1 MSDADIVPSRLQKGA
16 GAALSRF
23 MATVRSTSK
32 VICRPADV
40 QERLASLSPCV
51 VGYWHGQFLLLPPLR
66 PPNLQIDIIVARH
79 ADAEPLSQA
88 IASFGMGL
96 IRGAGA
102 GDRKKD
108 RGGAAALRLA
118 LRTLD
123 SGRAIGC
130 SLDAP
135 PGPARICGLGIITIA
150 RLSGKPIV
158 PVAIASSRFKV
169 LDTWSRFT
177 INLPFST
184 IGYVM
189 GEPIHIPRDIDAEGI
204 ERYRLEV
211 EAAMNAATRTAYE
224 LAGAD
229 ITPTLP
235 LTPTSAPARPGVS
248 LQLYRAA
255 TSSLKP
261 VAPLILGARERRGKE
276 DPSRRGERLGI
287 ASQSRPRGRLAW
299 FHAASVGETNAVLPI
314 LIEFRERH
322 PSAAIL
328 LTTGTVTSARIAAD
342 RLGDVGIHQ
351 YVPLDVPGFVELF
364 LDHWRPDLAVFVE
377 SEIWPNLVLGA
388 SRRNIPMLLANARM
402 SPKSAANWR
411 RRNKSAKALF
421 SRFEV
426 VLAQT
431 PTLARQF
438 TRLGA
443 RDVRAAGNLKIDSP
457 PPPIDNNEIAR
468 LRAIIGARPV
478 LLAAS
483 THDNEEEML
492 AEAYRLLPQT
502 LANPLLIIAPRH
514 PSRAAAIVEQLGQ
527 RGLSVAKRSAG
538 ESPGDQHAVY
548 LADTIGELGTFYCL
562 ASVAFVGGSL
572 IPHGGQNPIEAIRL
586 GAAVLTGPHWE
597 NFREVY
603 ADLLRAKGCRE
614 VNDAAELAAT
624 AAELLTDTAARDDL
638 KARAVKVL
646 EGLGGAHE
654 RTLGA
659 IEEVV
664 ARAWSAAAPVEPS
677 GAP

>member
-1 MSDADIVPSRLQKGA
+1 
-16 GAALSRF
+16 

-32 VICRPADV
+32 VIRRPADV

-123 SGRAIGC
+123 SGRSIGC

-248 LQLYRAA
+248 LSSTAPPPQPQAGGAADPRCSRAA
-255 TSSLKP
+255 RQGRP
-261 VAPLILGARERRGKE
+261 VAARRAAWHRLAAAAARPAGVV
-276 DPSRRGERLGI
+276 PRGER
-287 ASQSRPRGRLAW
+287 
-299 FHAASVGETNAVLPI
+299 
-314 LIEFRERH
+314 
-322 PSAAIL
+322 
-328 LTTGTVTSARIAAD
+328 
-342 RLGDVGIHQ
+342 
-351 YVPLDVPGFVELF
+351 
-364 LDHWRPDLAVFVE
+364 
-377 SEIWPNLVLGA
+377 
-388 SRRNIPMLLANARM
+388 RR
-402 SPKSAANWR
+402 
-411 RRNKSAKALF
+411 
-421 SRFEV
+421 
-426 VLAQT
+426 
-431 PTLARQF
+431 
-438 TRLGA
+438 
-443 RDVRAAGNLKIDSP
+443 D
-457 PPPIDNNEIAR
+457 
-468 LRAIIGARPV
+468 
-478 LLAAS
+478 
-483 THDNEEEML
+483 
-492 AEAYRLLPQT
+492 
-502 LANPLLIIAPRH
+502 
-514 PSRAAAIVEQLGQ
+514 Q
-527 RGLSVAKRSAG
+527 RGTADPHRIPRTSPVQPRS
-538 ESPGDQHAVY
+538 
-548 LADTIGELGTFYCL
+548 C
-562 ASVAFVGGSL
+562 
-572 IPHGGQNPIEAIRL
+572 
-586 GAAVLTGPHWE
+586 
-597 NFREVY
+597 
-603 ADLLRAKGCRE
+603 
-614 VNDAAELAAT
+614 
-624 AAELLTDTAARDDL
+624 
-638 KARAVKVL
+638 
-646 EGLGGAHE
+646 
-654 RTLGA
+654 
-659 IEEVV
+659 
-664 ARAWSAAAPVEPS
+664 
-677 GAP
+677 